1 MKSKKQRKTVTNLFS
16 KLRHKKRS
24 SFDNIPVEFAD
35 IKVSDVTKE
44 DNATDISLEDF
55 GLSSETQSDNVSS
68 VDKDKEIYD
77 LQQMIEISKSLC
89 SVIEYSKLVEAVL
102 FNCMCQMRV
111 TGACIFIQSFDS
123 DVFSLEDNYTGI
135 ETLDSI
141 QYKISENHP
150 VLKFLNKKNQAF
162 TLGELNS
169 TFTEGEIPIQITSL
183 NPTLIV
189 PLQHQNRINGILLLG
204 ERIDLGEGIEYTD
217 YDRKQILSI
226 AALSSIAI
234 NNATLVEMTTTDMM
248 THLKLKHYFYK
259 VLTEKLDFSIV
270 NKLPL
275 SVLMLDIDFFKK
287 FNDTYGHACG
297 DYVIQK
303 VAQNISEG
311 IRSEDL
317 PGRYGGEEFVAMLYN
332 TDITAAQMV
341 AERIRKN
348 IEQSVFEYDGIT
360 MQVTISIGVATF
372 DPEKCNITA
381 KQLVEMAD
389 QALYISKRNGRNKV
403 TLADDEILQCV
414 LESKG

>member
-1 MKSKKQRKTVTNLFS
+1 
-16 KLRHKKRS
+16 
-24 SFDNIPVEFAD
+24 
-35 IKVSDVTKE
+35 
-44 DNATDISLEDF
+44 
-55 GLSSETQSDNVSS
+55 
-68 VDKDKEIYD
+68 
-77 LQQMIEISKSLC
+77 
-89 SVIEYSKLVEAVL
+89 
-102 FNCMCQMRV
+102 
-111 TGACIFIQSFDS
+111 
-123 DVFSLEDNYTGI
+123 
-135 ETLDSI
+135 
-141 QYKISENHP
+141 
-150 VLKFLNKKNQAF
+150 
-162 TLGELNS
+162 
-169 TFTEGEIPIQITSL
+169 
-183 NPTLIV
+183 
-189 PLQHQNRINGILLLG
+189 
-204 ERIDLGEGIEYTD
+204 
-217 YDRKQILSI
+217 
-226 AALSSIAI
+226 
-234 NNATLVEMTTTDMM
+234 
-248 THLKLKHYFYK
+248 
-259 VLTEKLDFSIV
+259 
-270 NKLPL
+270 
-275 SVLMLDIDFFKK
+275 MLDIDFFKK